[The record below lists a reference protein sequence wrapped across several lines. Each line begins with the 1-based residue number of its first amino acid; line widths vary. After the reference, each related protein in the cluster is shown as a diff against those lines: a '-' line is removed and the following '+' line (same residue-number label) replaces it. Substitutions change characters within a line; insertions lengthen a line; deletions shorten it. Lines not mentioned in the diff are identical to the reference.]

1 MAESIEKLRMYQ
13 LAIQLED
20 QVIDLVRKLPAEQ
33 LYPLGNDVR
42 RASAAVSHHI
52 NQAHQR
58 YSYQLKQ
65 QELAEARDKAERAR
79 QLLVLLRQFGA
90 SDELIEGYVTI
101 VKQSWSLSKWLKTR
115 QAERQAKAAVQAA
128 DELVAARS

>member
-13 LAIQLED
+13 LAVQLED
-20 QVIDLVRKLPAEQ
+20 QVVDLVRQLPAEQ
-33 LYPLGNDVR
+33 RYPLGNDAR

-58 YSYQLKQ
+58 FAYQLKQ
-65 QELAEARDKAERAR
+65 QELAEARDQAERAR
-79 QLLVLLRQFGA
+79 QLLDRLREFGV

-101 VKQSWSLSKWLKTR
+101 IKQSWSLSKWLKTR
-115 QAERQAKAAVQAA
+115 QAERQTQAAVQAT